1 MQNQNKKIFRWIL
14 GGGLLTAFLVIPE
27 ILITKSISNNNPE
40 VYTWYAAT
48 MILITLFIYLII
60 SVIKIVKYQKYA
72 KNYTQEKVEKVSIE
86 LSTEFKQVLL
96 NYSEPI
102 PKDLF
107 QCKAKIGEDG
117 KIICKIQLDYEVK
130 LEDYEKFLRFFHF
143 DQE

>member
-1 MQNQNKKIFRWIL
+1 MQNQDKKIFRWIL
-14 GGGLLTAFLVIPE
+14 GGGLLAVFLVIPE
-27 ILITKSISNNNPE
+27 MLIAKSISNNNPE
-40 VYTWYAAT
+40 VYKSYATT
-48 MILITLFIYLII
+48 MILITSFIYLII

-72 KNYTQEKVEKVSIE
+72 KNYKQEKVEKVRKE

-117 KIICKIQLDYEVK
+117 KIVCKIQLDYEVK